1 MEYKINKKLAE
12 KLGLRDALVLS
23 EIYENLEWQKESKC
37 PLIEG
42 VHWYRASYKVMSARF
57 PILSLD
63 MARGV
68 FERLVVKGI
77 LRKAEHNVSR
87 FDRTASY
94 ALTEY
99 GRALLEECYDR

>member
-23 EIYENLEWQKESKC
+23 EIYENLEWQKESKS

-42 VHWYRASYKVMSARF
+42 VHWYRASYKIMSARF
-57 PILSLD
+57 PILSPE

-68 FERLVVKGI
+68 FERLVAKGI
-77 LRKAEHNVSR
+77 LRKSEHNVSR

-94 ALTEY
+94 TLTEY
-99 GRALLEECYDR
+99 GRALLEECYDG